1 MADDLYDIL
10 GVPRRA
16 SDDEIRRAFRNLAKA
31 HHPDVNPGNKA
42 AVERFKKITAA
53 NDILGDADKRRAY
66 DAGEIDSKG
75 DPRRPS
81 WAGRPGGQGGG
92 GRPAGAGRG
101 HQGGFDDFSFAN
113 VFSDAFGGVGG
124 GRRDGFGGPARGTDL
139 RYSLE
144 IEFLEA
150 IAGVKKRVTLPEG
163 GVLDLAVPEGVSD
176 GQVLRLKG
184 KGAPGAGGI
193 EDGDALVE
201 IKIKPHAD
209 FKRQGDDILLDL
221 PITIDEAV
229 LGGRIEVPT
238 PSGRVHLTMPKGTS
252 SGKIFRLKG
261 KGVRTKAGGHGDEL
275 VTVRIV
281 LPNDVDDSLSYFF
294 SEWRQKNAYD
304 PGRK

>member
-10 GVPRRA
+10 GVSRRA
-16 SDDEIRRAFRNLAKA
+16 SEDEIRRAFRTLAKA
-31 HHPDVNPGNKA
+31 NHPDVNPGNSA

-53 NDILGDADKRRAY
+53 NDILGDPDKRRAY
-66 DAGEIDSKG
+66 DAGEIDAKG
-75 DPRRPS
+75 DPRRPM
-81 WAGRPGGQGGG
+81 WGRAGGQPGGAYPGGARPGPG
-92 GRPAGAGRG
+92 GRGRTS
-101 HQGGFDDFSFAN
+101 GGFDDFSFGN
-113 VFSDAFGGVGG
+113 VFSDVFGGAAG
-124 GRRDGFGGPARGTDL
+124 GRARGTDL
-139 RYSLE
+139 RYALE

-150 IAGVKKRVTLPEG
+150 VVGTKKRVTLPEG
-163 GVLDLAVPEGVSD
+163 GVLDLAVPEGVTD

-184 KGAPGAGGI
+184 KGAPGVGGI

-201 IKIKPHAD
+201 IKIKPHPD

-221 PITIDEAV
+221 PITIDEAI
-229 LGGRIEVPT
+229 LGGKIEVPT
-238 PSGRVHLTMPKGTS
+238 PSGRVHLTIPKGTS
-252 SGKIFRLKG
+252 SGKVFRLKG
-261 KGVRTKAGGHGDEL
+261 KGVRTKTGGHGDEL